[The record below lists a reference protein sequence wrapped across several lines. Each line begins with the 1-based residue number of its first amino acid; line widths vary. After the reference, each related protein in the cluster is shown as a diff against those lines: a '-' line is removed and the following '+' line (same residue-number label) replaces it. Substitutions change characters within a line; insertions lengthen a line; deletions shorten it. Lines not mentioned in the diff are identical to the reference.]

1 VTYRILKDR
10 VKLMDSFLV
19 PKREFVGELYKIRH
33 ANPEC
38 PLWARGYDSL
48 RREWAAHNLAYSVGV
63 RREKTKDCDLNY
75 SQAWY
80 VRLLYAVVGTFA
92 LWVIK

>member
-1 VTYRILKDR
+1 MTYRILKDR

-19 PKREFVGELYKIRH
+19 PKREFVGELYNIRR

-38 PLWARGYDSL
+38 PIWARGYDSL

-80 VRLLYAVVGTFA
+80 IRLLYAVVGTFA